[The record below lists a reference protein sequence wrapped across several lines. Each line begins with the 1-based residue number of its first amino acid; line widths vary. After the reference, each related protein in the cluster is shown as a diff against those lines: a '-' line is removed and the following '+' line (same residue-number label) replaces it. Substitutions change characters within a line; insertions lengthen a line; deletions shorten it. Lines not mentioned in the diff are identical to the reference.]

1 MSEYIS
7 VKEYAR
13 KNKLSIFQTVKL
25 AKSGK
30 VETITKEIDGKEQI
44 FIKSDAVIKEE
55 PKAKKVPTIEELI
68 KEIETLKQRVKIL
81 EEKLST

>member
-1 MSEYIS
+1 MSDYIS

-13 KNKLSIFQTVKL
+13 KNKLSIFQAVKV

-44 FIKSDAVIKEE
+44 FIKNDAIIKKE
-55 PKAKKVPTIEELI
+55 PKPKTVPTIEELSR
-68 KEIETLKQRVKIL
+68 EIEELKKRIEIL
-81 EEKLST
+81 EKKV